1 MDARM
6 PSPATLL
13 PDTVTGVQHIY
24 KAMYQGG
31 APAATL
37 ELVHL
42 RVSQINGC
50 GACVFAGN
58 ASAQK
63 AGESVDRLLQL
74 AAWRESDAFSPAERA
89 ALAVA
94 EAATRLAD
102 APDAVSDELWADL
115 TEHHDDRA
123 VSAIILMVALTNF
136 FNRINTTIREPAGTT
151 WG

>member
-6 PSPATLL
+6 TNPATLL
-13 PDTVTGVQHIY
+13 PDAVTGVQQIF
-24 KAMYQGG
+24 KAMHRGG

-42 RVSQINGC
+42 RISQINGC
-50 GACVFAGN
+50 GACVHGSVA
-58 ASAQK
+58 K
-63 AGESVDRLLQL
+63 AEKGEETVERLIQV
-74 AAWRESDAFSPAERA
+74 AAWRESSVFTPGERA

-102 APDAVSDELWADL
+102 TPDAVTDEMWAEL
-115 TEHHDDRA
+115 NEHHDEKA
-123 VSAIILMVALTNF
+123 VAAIILMVALANF
-136 FNRINTTIREPAGTT
+136 FNRINTTVREPAGTT

>member
-1 MDARM
+1 M
-6 PSPATLL
+6 PNPATLL
-13 PDTVTGVQHIY
+13 PDAVTGVQHIF
-24 KAMYQGG
+24 KAMHRGG

-50 GACVFAGN
+50 SACVHSGT

-63 AGESVDRLLQL
+63 AGETVDRLMML
-74 AAWRESDAFSPAERA
+74 ATWRESDLYTPAERA

-102 APDAVSDELWADL
+102 TPEAVDDDLWADL
-115 TEHHDDRA
+115 VAHHDEQA
-123 VSAIILMVALTNF
+123 VAAIILMVALANF
-136 FNRINTTIREPAGTT
+136 FNRINTTVREPAGAT
-151 WG
+151 W

>member
-6 PSPATLL
+6 PNPATLL
-13 PDTVTGVQHIY
+13 PDATTGVQHIY
-24 KAMYQGG
+24 KAMYRGG

-50 GACVFAGN
+50 GACVHAGN
-58 ASAQK
+58 TSAQK
-63 AGESVDRLLQL
+63 AGETVDRLLQL
-74 AAWRESDAFSPAERA
+74 AAWRESDAFTPAERS

-102 APDAVSDELWADL
+102 APDAVDDALWAEL
-115 TEHHDDRA
+115 VAHHDEQA

-136 FNRINTTIREPAGTT
+136 FNRINTTIREPAGAT

>member
-6 PSPATLL
+6 PNPATLL
-13 PDTVTGVQHIY
+13 PDTVGGVQQIF
-24 KAMYQGG
+24 KAMHGGG
-31 APAATL
+31 APAAL
-37 ELVHL
+37 MELVHL

-50 GACVFAGN
+50 SACVHGGVHN
-58 ASAQK
+58 AQK
-63 AGESVDRLLQL
+63 AGETLDRLLML
-74 AAWRESDAFSPAERA
+74 ATWRESDLYTPPERA

-102 APDAVSDELWADL
+102 TPEAVTDELWADL
-115 TEHHDDRA
+115 VEHHDDKA

-136 FNRINTTIREPAGTT
+136 FNRINTTIREPAGAT

>member
-6 PSPATLL
+6 PNPATLL
-13 PDTVTGVQHIY
+13 PDVVTGVQHIY
-24 KAMYQGG
+24 KAMHRGG

-50 GACVFAGN
+50 GACVHAGN
-58 ASAQK
+58 NK
-63 AGESVDRLLQL
+63 ARKQGEDVERLLQL
-74 AAWRESDAFSPAERA
+74 AAWRESDAFTPGERA
-89 ALAVA
+89 ALEVA

-102 APDAVSDELWADL
+102 TPDAVGDELWAEL
-115 TEHHDDRA
+115 NEHHDEKA
-123 VSAIILMVALTNF
+123 VAGIILMVGLANF
-136 FNRINTTIREPAGTT
+136 FNRINTTVREPAGA